1 MPVELSGQLEDTKAL
16 LANFSPDLSPDHPFG
31 KMASLVDQAF
41 PARTLGEVG
50 DLERRLHQFRY
61 VISSQQAQYIR
72 NYYKQEEMTDGQAL
86 AIFLRAK
93 KDLLYGGV
101 PLIILCWIQLDYITN

>member
-1 MPVELSGQLEDTKAL
+1 
-16 LANFSPDLSPDHPFG
+16 
-31 KMASLVDQAF
+31 MASLVDQAF